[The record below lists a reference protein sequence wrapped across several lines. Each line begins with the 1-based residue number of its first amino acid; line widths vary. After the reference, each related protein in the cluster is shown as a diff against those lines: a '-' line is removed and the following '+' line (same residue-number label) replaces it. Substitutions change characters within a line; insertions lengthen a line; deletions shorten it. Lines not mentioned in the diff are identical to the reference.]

1 MSRERELEQRI
12 RRLEEI
18 NDQNE
23 RLLGAISHELR
34 NPLAAIRS
42 AAEVLRL
49 TLGAEPRVQK
59 TYAILERQTSMMV
72 KLLDR
77 LSDISKIARGKIT
90 LDLARIDLGQ
100 LLTRTLADKTAQIEA
115 AQLTLESSVPLD
127 ELWVKGD
134 SVRLGQI
141 FDQLL
146 SNAIRFSTPR
156 NSIQVTAQK
165 KEHDAVVIFEDAGAG
180 IEATLLPHLFD
191 VFEPSASGKPRL
203 GLALVR
209 GLIELHGGTVVARSN
224 GPGRGAQFELRVPL
238 AQ

>member
-1 MSRERELEQRI
+1 MPRSPASAAAACLALPTALEATSVNLPMTPPFAGEPCNARAFRAGSSASSRPSCRAGTPAPARSVWLNRGARSVRLACMSRERELEQRI

-77 LSDISKIARGKIT
+77 LSDISK
-90 LDLARIDLGQ
+90 
-100 LLTRTLADKTAQIEA
+100 
-115 AQLTLESSVPLD
+115 
-127 ELWVKGD
+127 
-134 SVRLGQI
+134 
-141 FDQLL
+141 
-146 SNAIRFSTPR
+146 
-156 NSIQVTAQK
+156 
-165 KEHDAVVIFEDAGAG
+165 
-180 IEATLLPHLFD
+180 
-191 VFEPSASGKPRL
+191 
-203 GLALVR
+203 
-209 GLIELHGGTVVARSN
+209 
-224 GPGRGAQFELRVPL
+224 
-238 AQ
+238 